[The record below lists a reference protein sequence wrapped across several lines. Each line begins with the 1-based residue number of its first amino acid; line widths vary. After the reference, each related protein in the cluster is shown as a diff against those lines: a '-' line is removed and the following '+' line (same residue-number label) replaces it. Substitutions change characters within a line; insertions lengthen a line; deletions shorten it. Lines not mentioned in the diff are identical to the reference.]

1 MEVEL
6 EAAVDD
12 VVVVPVADVVEVLP
26 KLNVFGEVGAVLNV
40 KLNPVD
46 GAEVEE
52 VCRAVLELLSN
63 EKEPVLL
70 VFAWVVWVL
79 EAPNSG
85 VVVDDAPNAVVVEPP
100 NAVEAVEDTPN
111 GEEVVPKAVFVEP
124 KSGVETDVVE
134 AKAGLLDEEL
144 APNTGVAAEEVA
156 PKAGV
161 LAPKAG
167 TGADVVASN
176 TGGLVEVAPNAGVL
190 LAEVAPNFEDAEP
203 KVLPDVVTPNAGGA
217 LLEEP
222 KAARLEL
229 VVGVPKTKLA
239 SVVPGL
245 VTAEVLSAVALN
257 EKIPV
262 GLDVGTDDE
271 LVFKLAASLGLKV
284 NIPVDGMLE
293 VAGVEGWGRET
304 GGVDLP
310 NVNIPVAG
318 VEAAVAAPVAVVKV

>member
-6 EAAVDD
+6 EAVADD

-85 VVVDDAPNAVVVEPP
+85 VVVDDAPNAV
-100 NAVEAVEDTPN
+100 EAVEDTPN
-111 GEEVVPKAVFVEP
+111 GEEVAPKAVFVEP

-144 APNTGVAAEEVA
+144 APNTGVAVEEVA

-176 TGGLVEVAPNAGVL
+176 TGGLGEVAPNAGVL

-239 SVVPGL
+239 SVDPGL
-245 VTAEVLSAVALN
+245 VTAEVLSAVVLN
-257 EKIPV
+257 VKIPV
-262 GLDVGTDDE
+262 GLDVGTDTDE
-271 LVFKLAASLGLKV
+271 LVFKVPASLGLKV

-293 VAGVEGWGRET
+293 VAGVEDWGRET